1 MDERLVPYAEFVEG
15 FLGALIQQQPSK
27 IGVVLLCDKG
37 SVTEFYGDVTG
48 GDKAAM
54 AYHMV
59 SDAIMNEVYRNA
71 ASIVAEAEKQGGN

>member
-1 MDERLVPYAEFVEG
+1 MDERLMPYAEFVEG

-37 SVTEFYGDVTG
+37 SVTEFHGNVTG

-54 AYHMV
+54 AYHIV
-59 SDAIMNEVYRNA
+59 SNAIMNEVFCNA
-71 ASIVAEAEKQGGN
+71 AKIVAEAEEQGGN